1 MSISG
6 NRDNR
11 VSFSNWRKKM
21 LSSTI
26 NVFNFLAIAMSPQQL
41 PTLLMSSKMVNRVWN
56 VFRVEKDCIF
66 DMASKYRIVIAEDH
80 TILREGLKSLLSSN
94 PDLEIVGEAEDGR
107 EAIRLVERLKPHLIL
122 TDLSMPRMNG
132 MDAIRE
138 IKRRSVDTKIL
149 VLTVH
154 RTEEYILETLKAGA
168 NGYLLKDSTHAELL
182 MAVRHVLSG
191 KHYISPGISDKVL
204 EGYLDARKL
213 LKTRTSWE
221 TLTQREKEIL
231 KLIAEGYKNKEIAD
245 DLCIS
250 VKTVEKHRAN
260 LMEKLNLH
268 NVQALTALAIE
279 KGLVSR
285 E

>member
-1 MSISG
+1 
-6 NRDNR
+6 
-11 VSFSNWRKKM
+11 
-21 LSSTI
+21 
-26 NVFNFLAIAMSPQQL
+26 MSP
-41 PTLLMSSKMVNRVWN
+41 
-56 VFRVEKDCIF
+56 
-66 DMASKYRIVIAEDH
+66 KYRIVIAEDH
-80 TILREGLKSLLSSN
+80 TILREGLRALLSSN
-94 PDLEIVGEAEDGR
+94 PEFEVVGEAEDGR
-107 EAIRLVERLKPHLIL
+107 EAVRCAEKLKPNLIL

-138 IKRRSVDTKIL
+138 IKRKSPETKIL

-154 RTEEYILETLKAGA
+154 KTEEYILATLKAGA
-168 NGYLLKDSTHAELL
+168 DGYLLKESTHAELL
-182 MAVRHVLSG
+182 MAVKHVLNG
-191 KHYISPGISDKVL
+191 KHYLSPGISDKVL
-204 EGYLDARKL
+204 NGYLEGRKT

-221 TLTQREKEIL
+221 TLTQREREIL

-268 NVQALTALAIE
+268 NVQALTTYAIE

>member
-1 MSISG
+1 
-6 NRDNR
+6 
-11 VSFSNWRKKM
+11 
-21 LSSTI
+21 
-26 NVFNFLAIAMSPQQL
+26 MSP
-41 PTLLMSSKMVNRVWN
+41 
-56 VFRVEKDCIF
+56 
-66 DMASKYRIVIAEDH
+66 KYRIVIAEDH
-80 TILREGLKSLLSSN
+80 TILREGLRALLSSS
-94 PDLEIVGEAEDGR
+94 PDFEIVGEAEDGR
-107 EAIRLVERLKPHLIL
+107 EAIRCVEKLKPHLVL

-138 IKRRSVDTKIL
+138 IRRRAPETKIL

-154 RTEEYILETLKAGA
+154 KTEEYILATLRAGA

-182 MAVRHVLSG
+182 AAVRHVLSG

-204 EGYLDARKL
+204 DGYLDGRKT

-221 TLTQREKEIL
+221 TLTQREREIL

-268 NVQALTALAIE
+268 NVQALTTYAIE